1 MKPALMAAARLLD
14 PKTRS
19 ATAFYAALGIVLWDI
34 KTRGFHGW
42 NTVFLAALCG
52 LSVAGTLG
60 WLIGR
65 ESHEPKPPDEPAG
78 EN

>member
-1 MKPALMAAARLLD
+1 MAAARLMD

-42 NTVFLAALCG
+42 NTLFLAALCG

-60 WLIGR
+60 WLLGR
-65 ESHEPKPPDEPAG
+65 ETPEPKEPDPPG
-78 EN
+78 TEN